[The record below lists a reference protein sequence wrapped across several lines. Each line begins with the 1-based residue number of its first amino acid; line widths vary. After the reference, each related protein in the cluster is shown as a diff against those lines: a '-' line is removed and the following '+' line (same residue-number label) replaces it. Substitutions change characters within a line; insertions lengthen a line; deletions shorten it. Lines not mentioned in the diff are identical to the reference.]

1 MKIRNLDN
9 LLKTGLFFL
18 LLFFVFGIIYQVLGG
33 EDCKKQ
39 AKKYKLGGGEC
50 IEQDGINGCVVQD
63 NLGLPLS
70 MISLLLSS
78 LSFFIFTIK
87 KLFRYRQNS

>member
-18 LLFFVFGIIYQVLGG
+18 LLFFVFGITYQV
-33 EDCKKQ
+33 
-39 AKKYKLGGGEC
+39 LGGGEC
-50 IEQDGINGCVVQD
+50 IEQDRINGCVVQD

>member
-1 MKIRNLDN
+1 MKIRIIDN
-9 LLKTGLFFL
+9 LLKTGLFFF
-18 LLFFVFGIIYQVLGG
+18 LLFLLFGIIYQVLGG
-33 EDCKKQ
+33 
-39 AKKYKLGGGEC
+39 GEC
-50 IEQDGINGCVVQD
+50 IEQVEINGCVVED

>member
-1 MKIRNLDN
+1 MKIRNLDS

-18 LLFFVFGIIYQVLGG
+18 LLFFVFGIIYQVF
-33 EDCKKQ
+33 
-39 AKKYKLGGGEC
+39 GGGEC
-50 IEQDGINGCVVQD
+50 IEKEGINGCIVQD

-78 LSFFIFTIK
+78 FSFFIFTIK

>member
-33 EDCKKQ
+33 
-39 AKKYKLGGGEC
+39 GEC
-50 IEQDGINGCVVQD
+50 IEQQAISGCVIQD

-87 KLFRYRQNS
+87 KLFRNRQNS

>member
-1 MKIRNLDN
+1 MKIRIIDN
-9 LLKTGLFFL
+9 LLKTGLFFF
-18 LLFFVFGIIYQVLGG
+18 LLFLLFGIIYQVLGG
-33 EDCKKQ
+33 
-39 AKKYKLGGGEC
+39 GEC
-50 IEQDGINGCVVQD
+50 IEQVGINGCVVQD

-78 LSFFIFTIK
+78 LSFFIFTLK

>member
-1 MKIRNLDN
+1 MKIRIIDN
-9 LLKTGLFFL
+9 LLKTGLFFF
-18 LLFFVFGIIYQVLGG
+18 LLFLLFGIIYQVLGG
-33 EDCKKQ
+33 
-39 AKKYKLGGGEC
+39 GEC
-50 IEQDGINGCVVQD
+50 IEQVGINGCVVQD

-70 MISLLLSS
+70 MISLLISS

>member
-9 LLKTGLFFL
+9 LLKTGLFL
-18 LLFFVFGIIYQVLGG
+18 LLSFFVFGIIYQVLGG
-33 EDCKKQ
+33 
-39 AKKYKLGGGEC
+39 GEC
-50 IEQDGINGCVVQD
+50 IEQEIINHCVVQD

>member
-18 LLFFVFGIIYQVLGG
+18 LLFFVFGVIFQVLGG
-33 EDCKKQ
+33 GK
-39 AKKYKLGGGEC
+39 C
-50 IEQDGINGCVVQD
+50 IEQEGINGCVVQD

-78 LSFFIFTIK
+78 LIFFIFSIK

>member
-9 LLKTGLFFL
+9 LLKIGLLFL
-18 LLFFVFGIIYQVLGG
+18 LLFFVFGVIFQVLGG
-33 EDCKKQ
+33 GK
-39 AKKYKLGGGEC
+39 C
-50 IEQDGINGCVVQD
+50 IEQEGINGCVVQD

>member
-33 EDCKKQ
+33 
-39 AKKYKLGGGEC
+39 GEC
-50 IEQDGINGCVVQD
+50 IEKKGTNVCIVQD

-78 LSFFIFTIK
+78 FSFFIFTIK

>member
-1 MKIRNLDN
+1 MKIRIIDN
-9 LLKTGLFFL
+9 LLKTGLFFF
-18 LLFFVFGIIYQVLGG
+18 LLFLLFGIIYQVLGG
-33 EDCKKQ
+33 
-39 AKKYKLGGGEC
+39 GEC
-50 IEQDGINGCVVQD
+50 IEQVGINGCVVQD

-78 LSFFIFTIK
+78 LCFFIFTLK

>member
-1 MKIRNLDN
+1 MKIKIIDN
-9 LLKTGLFFL
+9 LLKTGLFFF
-18 LLFFVFGIIYQVLGG
+18 LLFLLFGIIYQVLGG
-33 EDCKKQ
+33 
-39 AKKYKLGGGEC
+39 GEC
-50 IEQDGINGCVVQD
+50 IEQVGINGCVVQD

>member
-9 LLKTGLFFL
+9 LLKAGLFFL
-18 LLFFVFGIIYQVLGG
+18 VLFFLFGIIYQVLDGG
-33 EDCKKQ
+33 KCIKQ
-39 AKKYKLGGGEC
+39 E
-50 IEQDGINGCVVQD
+50 GINGCVVQD

>member
-9 LLKTGLFFL
+9 LLKAGLFFL
-18 LLFFVFGIIYQVLGG
+18 VLFFLFGIIYQVLDGG
-33 EDCKKQ
+33 KCIKQ
-39 AKKYKLGGGEC
+39 E
-50 IEQDGINGCVVQD
+50 GINGCVVQD

-87 KLFRYRQNS
+87 KLFRYPQNS

>member
-1 MKIRNLDN
+1 MKIRIIDN
-9 LLKTGLFFL
+9 LLKTGLFFF
-18 LLFFVFGIIYQVLGG
+18 LLFLLFGIIYQVLGG
-33 EDCKKQ
+33 
-39 AKKYKLGGGEC
+39 GEC
-50 IEQDGINGCVVQD
+50 IEQVGINGCVVED

>member
-1 MKIRNLDN
+1 MKIRILDN

-18 LLFFVFGIIYQVLGG
+18 LLFFLFGIIYQVLGG
-33 EDCKKQ
+33 
-39 AKKYKLGGGEC
+39 GEC
-50 IEQDGINGCVVQD
+50 IEQLGINGCVVQD

-78 LSFFIFTIK
+78 LCFFIFTVK

>member
-33 EDCKKQ
+33 
-39 AKKYKLGGGEC
+39 GEC
-50 IEQDGINGCVVQD
+50 IEQEGINGCVVQD

-78 LSFFIFTIK
+78 LSF
-87 KLFRYRQNS
+87 LFLLSKNYLDTVKTVNIV

>member
-18 LLFFVFGIIYQVLGG
+18 LLFFVFGVIFQV
-33 EDCKKQ
+33 
-39 AKKYKLGGGEC
+39 LGGGEC
-50 IEQDGINGCVVQD
+50 IEQEGINGCVVQD

-70 MISLLLSS
+70 MISLLLSI
-78 LSFFIFTIK
+78 LCFFIFTLK

>member
-1 MKIRNLDN
+1 MKIRNLDS

-33 EDCKKQ
+33 
-39 AKKYKLGGGEC
+39 GEC
-50 IEQDGINGCVVQD
+50 IEQERINGCVVQD

-78 LSFFIFTIK
+78 LCFFIFTIK

>member
-1 MKIRNLDN
+1 MKIRIIDN
-9 LLKTGLFFL
+9 LLKTGLFFF
-18 LLFFVFGIIYQVLGG
+18 LLFLLFGIIYQVLGG
-33 EDCKKQ
+33 
-39 AKKYKLGGGEC
+39 GEC
-50 IEQDGINGCVVQD
+50 IEQVGINGCVVQD

>member
-18 LLFFVFGIIYQVLGG
+18 LLFFVFWIIYQVLGG
-33 EDCKKQ
+33 
-39 AKKYKLGGGEC
+39 GEC
-50 IEQDGINGCVVQD
+50 IEKEGISGCIVQD

-78 LSFFIFTIK
+78 FSFFIFTIK

>member
-9 LLKTGLFFL
+9 LLKIGLFFL

-33 EDCKKQ
+33 
-39 AKKYKLGGGEC
+39 GEC
-50 IEQDGINGCVVQD
+50 IEQEGINGCVVQD

-78 LSFFIFTIK
+78 LCFFIFTIK

>member
-1 MKIRNLDN
+1 MKIRNLDT

-33 EDCKKQ
+33 
-39 AKKYKLGGGEC
+39 GEC
-50 IEQDGINGCVVQD
+50 IEQEGIKGCVVQD

-70 MISLLLSS
+70 MISLLLSC
-78 LSFFIFTIK
+78 LCFFIFTLK

>member
-1 MKIRNLDN
+1 MKIRNLDY

-18 LLFFVFGIIYQVLGG
+18 ILFFVFGIIYQG
-33 EDCKKQ
+33 
-39 AKKYKLGGGEC
+39 LGGGEC
-50 IEQDGINGCVVQD
+50 IEQEGINGCVLQD

-70 MISLLLSS
+70 MSSLLLSS

>member
-33 EDCKKQ
+33 
-39 AKKYKLGGGEC
+39 GEC
-50 IEQDGINGCVVQD
+50 IEQEEINGCVVQD

>member
-1 MKIRNLDN
+1 MKIRNLDS

-33 EDCKKQ
+33 
-39 AKKYKLGGGEC
+39 GEC
-50 IEQDGINGCVVQD
+50 IEQEGINGCIVQD

-78 LSFFIFTIK
+78 FIFFIFTIK

>member
-33 EDCKKQ
+33 
-39 AKKYKLGGGEC
+39 GEC
-50 IEQDGINGCVVQD
+50 IEQERINGCVVQD
-63 NLGLPLS
+63 NLGHH
-70 MISLLLSS
+70 
-78 LSFFIFTIK
+78 
-87 KLFRYRQNS
+87 YQ